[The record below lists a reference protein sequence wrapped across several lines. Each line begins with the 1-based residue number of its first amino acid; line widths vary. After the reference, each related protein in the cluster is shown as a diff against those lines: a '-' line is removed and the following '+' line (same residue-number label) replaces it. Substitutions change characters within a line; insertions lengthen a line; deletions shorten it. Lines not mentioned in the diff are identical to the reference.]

1 MSDTI
6 FARATAAGRAAVAIV
21 RITGPR
27 AAEALETL
35 AGGAPPPRQ
44 AAVRRL
50 RSRNGEVID
59 TALVLWMPGPG
70 SFTGEDSVE
79 LQVHGG
85 PVILQELHEALTQ
98 LGLRAA
104 EPGEFS
110 RRAFTNGRMDLLQ
123 AEAIADLVDAETSAQ
138 KRQALLQMSGGVGR
152 RFERWRD
159 ALADAL
165 ALIEAENDFPDEDL
179 PGALAEQARPMLESV
194 TADLELALAAA
205 ARGQRVR
212 NGYRVAVIGRP
223 NAGKSSLFNALVG
236 REAAIVSQRPGT
248 TRDVVEVEVQVGGY
262 AVTLADTA
270 GVRDA
275 ADEIESEGVRRAQTW
290 ADSAA
295 WRLLIVDASDSAGLQ
310 EVGEMV
316 QPDDL
321 VVVHKSD
328 LTGSPASEVPEWASR
343 RGLTTLRVSSKTGE
357 GLDALRARL
366 EARLVSELGGAEAP
380 SATRARH
387 QEAMEIAHAA
397 LVRANAVLT
406 RGSERA
412 AEDVRIAARALQS
425 VIGGVDNEA
434 VLDRVFSAFCIGK

>member
-1 MSDTI
+1 MIDTI

-21 RITGPR
+21 RVTGPG
-27 AAEALETL
+27 AAEVLEAL

-104 EPGEFS
+104 QPGEFS

-248 TRDVVEVEVQVGGY
+248 TRDIVEAEVQVGGY

-275 ADEIESEGVRRAQTW
+275 ADEIESEGVRRARQW

-387 QEAMEIAHAA
+387 QEAMEIAHAS

>member
-1 MSDTI
+1 MNDTI

-21 RITGPR
+21 RVTGPG
-27 AAEALETL
+27 AAEVLKAL

-44 AAVRRL
+44 VAVRRL
-50 RSRNGEVID
+50 RSRNGVVID

-70 SFTGEDSVE
+70 SFTGEDSAE

-85 PVILQELHEALTQ
+85 PVVLQELHEALTQ

-152 RFERWRD
+152 RFEGWRD
-159 ALADAL
+159 VLADAL

-179 PGALAEQARPMLESV
+179 PGAVAEQARPMLESV
-194 TADLELALAAA
+194 TADLKLALGAA

-223 NAGKSSLFNALVG
+223 NAGKSSLFNALLG

-248 TRDVVEVEVQVGGY
+248 TRDIVEAELQIAGY

-275 ADEIESEGVRRAQTW
+275 ADEIESEGVRRARNW

-310 EVGEMV
+310 DVGEMV
-316 QPDDL
+316 GPEDL

-328 LTGSPASEVPEWASR
+328 LAGNTASEVQEWACG
-343 RGLTTLRVSSKTGE
+343 RGLATLRVSSKTGE
-357 GLDALRARL
+357 GLDALRVKL

-397 LVRANAVLT
+397 LVRAKAVL
-406 RGSERA
+406 RVGPERA
-412 AEDVRIAARALQS
+412 AEDVRLAARALQS

-434 VLDRVFSAFCIGK
+434 VLDRVFSTFCIGK